1 MSGLVQIEINKKN
14 RWVYFTRYRWIA
26 HLIYWLWVFVVG
38 TLMTVK
44 VPITPSVIFNHFV
57 LENLLIAIFYYLY
70 CLVLIP
76 YYFKRN
82 RNMLFW
88 ILVVGS
94 YLFFTALDI
103 WFTRTFVTF
112 YSENPLNGNLSFWD
126 MYSYSLGGYL
136 LNFMVFSM
144 MLFFMEK
151 NEEGHTILEL
161 ENEKKEIEQVKLDL
175 LKTNISPD
183 FLMRS
188 LKQLKQSAISQDEHT
203 PEAILTFSDLLRYR
217 LYWGRQQHTPLQEE
231 LQALNNFIHFITLN
245 HFKHHLDVVLNVQ
258 GDVTDQKIAPLSL
271 INILELFCKV
281 QSNKPVTLEINILI
295 EQRQLVLGM
304 EYHDTPPETLVA
316 DLDNYGN
323 NYKQLFGSS
332 VQFHFENC
340 EDARCTINLLLPLR

>member
-1 MSGLVQIEINKKN
+1 
-14 RWVYFTRYRWIA
+14 
-26 HLIYWLWVFVVG
+26 
-38 TLMTVK
+38 
-44 VPITPSVIFNHFV
+44 
-57 LENLLIAIFYYLY
+57 
-70 CLVLIP
+70 
-76 YYFKRN
+76 
-82 RNMLFW
+82 
-88 ILVVGS
+88 
-94 YLFFTALDI
+94 
-103 WFTRTFVTF
+103 
-112 YSENPLNGNLSFWD
+112 
-126 MYSYSLGGYL
+126 
-136 LNFMVFSM
+136 MVFSM

-231 LQALNNFIHFITLN
+231 LQALNNFIHFISLN
-245 HFKHHLDVVLNVQ
+245 HFKQHLDIVLNVQ
-258 GDVTDQKIAPLSL
+258 GDVTAQKIAPLSL

-304 EYHDTPPETLVA
+304 EYHDRAPETLVT
-316 DLDNYGN
+316 DLDNYGD

-340 EDARCTINLLLPLR
+340 EEARCSITLTLPLI